1 MAEKKDYLKDVVKHI
16 DIKQHN
22 VVPLVD
28 AMADMA
34 FTARDLNRA
43 ANILDTMIKDKDCA
57 VILNSGRK
65 SF

>member
-1 MAEKKDYLKDVVKHI
+1 MAEKKDYLKEVIKHI

-28 AMADMA
+28 AMEDMA

-43 ANILDTMIKDKDCA
+43 ANI
-57 VILNSGRK
+57 
-65 SF
+65 